1 MDIRE
6 INNVFEVMGN
16 ISSKV
21 MNKKHDTPGTMNIA
35 EIMNRHHLEN
45 QHSNIISFLIDPEEI
60 HNHPEYGTKFLQL
73 LKKKG
78 LNITGEKICNTVRE
92 DSTDDLRR
100 IDIFVET
107 ENEYIIIENKVYAD
121 DQDNQIHDYIEYV
134 KEKYSADEKVF
145 VVYLNPRGY
154 EPSEKS
160 ISLEELAN
168 LKNEKRFITL
178 SYSDDILNWL
188 GQLEFKK
195 DEDVLKAGI
204 VQYIDVVQAIT
215 NKRKEVLKMNE
226 EIANELFYEYGKLS
240 REELKEKLHLM
251 NSFQDNINLTLFINF
266 FEEIYKE
273 GKGKLKFLCNGNS
286 NHENTEAWE
295 KDVIQNRKRF
305 GIRYSFNNHEKDL
318 FVTDLNSNDFIYA
331 SNTDKIGNEYGDT
344 INVDGYKFAKKI
356 RSNWFNAAILNNFD
370 EKKFEEKKLSSH
382 VVRSWF
388 GIK

>member
-60 HNHPEYGTKFLQL
+60 HNHPEYGTKFLDL

-92 DSTDDLRR
+92 DSTDDFRR

-160 ISLEELAN
+160 ISPEELAN

-215 NKRKEVLKMNE
+215 NKRKEVFKMNE

-356 RSNWFNAAILNNFD
+356 KSNWFNAAILNNYD

>member
-1 MDIRE
+1 MDITE
-6 INNVFEVMGN
+6 INNVFEVMGS

-60 HNHPEYGTKFLQL
+60 HNHPEFGTKFLDL

-145 VVYLNPRGY
+145 VVYLNPWGY
-154 EPSEKS
+154 DPSEKS
-160 ISLEELAN
+160 ISPEELAN
-168 LKNEKRFITL
+168 LKNEKHFITL
-178 SYSDDILNWL
+178 SYSEDILNWL
-188 GQLEFKK
+188 DQLEFKK

-215 NKRKEVLKMNE
+215 NKRKEVFKMNE

-251 NSFQDNINLTLFINF
+251 YTFQKNINLTLFINF

-273 GKGKLKFLCNGNS
+273 GKGKLKFLCSGNS
-286 NHENTEAWE
+286 NYENTEAWE
-295 KDVIQNRKRF
+295 KDVIQNRKKF

-318 FVTDLNSNDFIYA
+318 FVADLNSNDFIYA

-356 RSNWFNAAILNNFD
+356 RANWFNAAILNNFD
-370 EKKFEEKKLSSH
+370 EKKFEGKKLSTH
-382 VVRSWF
+382 VVQNWF
-388 GIK
+388 NIK

>member
-6 INNVFEVMGN
+6 INTVFEVMSS

-60 HNHPEYGTKFLQL
+60 HNHPEYGRKFLQL

-134 KEKYSADEKVF
+134 KEKYSADGKVF
-145 VVYLNPRGY
+145 VVYLNPWGY

-160 ISLEELAN
+160 ISPEELAN
-168 LKNEKRFITL
+168 LKNEKHFITL
-178 SYSDDILNWL
+178 SYSEDILNWL
-188 GQLEFKK
+188 DQLEFKK

-215 NKRKEVLKMNE
+215 NKRKEVFKMNE

>member
-6 INNVFEVMGN
+6 INNVFEVMGS

-45 QHSNIISFLIDPEEI
+45 QHSNIISFLINPEEI

-78 LNITGEKICNTVRE
+78 LNITGGKICNTVRE

-160 ISLEELAN
+160 ISPEELAN
-168 LKNEKRFITL
+168 LKNENRFITL

-215 NKRKEVLKMNE
+215 NKRKEVFKMNE

-240 REELKEKLHLM
+240 REELKEKM
-251 NSFQDNINLTLFINF
+251 NLVYSFKNNINLSLFINF
-266 FEEIYKE
+266 FETIYKDGN
-273 GKGKLKFLCNGNS
+273 GKIKLLCSGNC
-286 NHENTEAWE
+286 NYENIEEWE
-295 KDVIQNRKRF
+295 KDVINIRKDF
-305 GIRYSFNNHEKDL
+305 GIRYSFDNHEKDL
-318 FVTDLNSNDFIYA
+318 LVSDLISIRFIYA
-331 SNTDKIGNEYGDT
+331 SNTDKITKEYGDEIKT
-344 INVDGYKFAKKI
+344 EYNSSRALGSWFYSAICDTNNDFKKI
-356 RSNWFNAAILNNFD
+356 DISKHVLRNWFN
-370 EKKFEEKKLSSH
+370 
-382 VVRSWF
+382 
-388 GIK
+388 IK

>member
-6 INNVFEVMGN
+6 INTVFEVMGS

-160 ISLEELAN
+160 ISPEELAN

-215 NKRKEVLKMNE
+215 NKRKEVFKMNE

-251 NSFQDNINLTLFINF
+251 YTFQNNINLSLFINF
-266 FEEIYKE
+266 FKDIYAE
-273 GKGKLKFLCNGNS
+273 GNGKIKLLCS
-286 NHENTEAWE
+286 SKCDYESIEAWE
-295 KDVIQNRKRF
+295 KDVIKIRKNF
-305 GIRYSFNNHEKDL
+305 GVRYSFDNHEKDL
-318 FVTDLNSNDFIYA
+318 FVSDLNSNRFIYA
-331 SNTDKIGNEYGDT
+331 SNTDEDVFGCGKEIDGFDYEYVAEPTSWFLNAIFDT
-344 INVDGYKFAKKI
+344 NNWEKKI
-356 RSNWFNAAILNNFD
+356 NLSTHVVQNWFN
-370 EKKFEEKKLSSH
+370 
-382 VVRSWF
+382 
-388 GIK
+388 IK

>member
-6 INNVFEVMGN
+6 INTVFEVMRC
-16 ISSKV
+16 ISSNV
-21 MNKKHDTPGTMNIA
+21 MTKKHDTPGTMNIA

-160 ISLEELAN
+160 ISPEELAN

-215 NKRKEVLKMNE
+215 NKRKEVFKMNE

-356 RSNWFNAAILNNFD
+356 KSNWFNAAILNNYD

>member
-6 INNVFEVMGN
+6 LNNVFEVMGS